1 MLGKCVGDGNGSR
14 KFEAGLWPPLPWWER
29 AGVRG
34 KAAGRRIRKKKF
46 AAGAV
51 LASNPVDCSMYG
63 AANGAAVTLVLRY
76 TEGRAS
82 GAANLIGITRSG
94 EI

>member
-1 MLGKCVGDGNGSR
+1 MPGVHGMPKGPPHPVPLPRWGEGINFGRVGKWLASVLATAMAVANSM
-14 KFEAGLWPPLPWWER
+14 AGLWPPLPWWER

-51 LASNPVDCSMYG
+51 LASNPVD
-63 AANGAAVTLVLRY
+63 
-76 TEGRAS
+76 
-82 GAANLIGITRSG
+82 
-94 EI
+94 